1 MDFGCRAQQVRLNG
15 RFMASFDRPDIG
27 QGIFYEYLRYD
38 DPISPELLTNVVD
51 GFPFL
56 LAPLNMGIPLPPS
69 SFTERGTEETH
80 GWLDHVRTQTVEW
93 AINVRKTIVES
104 AFHAA
109 RGVGEAASHQ
119 AAAFEKGVWPHL
131 AAAPGNLVKIVQ
143 RDEETWQAIG
153 RWMSGADKPIIL
165 EQISPLRDNDAVS
178 SSPSSSSQHRTPIR
192 PHHHHHYLRY
202 YYAGD
207 EIGPLKF
214 HPTINR
220 LALILVHF
228 YLLLLFI
235 VSFPGSSYRII
246 IVRHQPSSDHYRPD
260 RDTTKRYERPQQ
272 RLYLWQDQTRKSLSY
287 FV

>member
-1 MDFGCRAQQVRLNG
+1 
-15 RFMASFDRPDIG
+15 MASFDRPDIG

-38 DPISPELLTNVVD
+38 DPISPELLLNVVD

-56 LAPLNMGIPLPPS
+56 LAPLNMGIRLPS
-69 SFTERGTEETH
+69 SSSFPTKEASPD
-80 GWLDHVRTQTVEW
+80 WLNHARTQAAEW
-93 AINVRKTIVES
+93 ANNARKTIVES
-104 AFHAA
+104 AFGAA
-109 RGVGEAASHQ
+109 RGIGEAAVHQ
-119 AAAFEKGVWPHL
+119 AEQFEKGVWPHL
-131 AAAPGNLVKIVQ
+131 AAAPGTLVKIVQ

-153 RWMSGADKPIIL
+153 RWMSGADKAVTIEDIAPLL
-165 EQISPLRDNDAVS
+165 ENVETSLSS
-178 SSPSSSSQHRTPIR
+178 SSPSFSTRSPLR

-246 IVRHQPSSDHYRPD
+246 IVRHKTASSSSSRDNDRCTASRPVNPAMAD
-260 RDTTKRYERPQQ
+260 RYERPRQ

-287 FV
+287 NFV

>member
-1 MDFGCRAQQVRLNG
+1 
-15 RFMASFDRPDIG
+15 MASYDRPDIA

-38 DPISPELLTNVVD
+38 DPISPELLANVVD

-56 LAPLNMGIPLPPS
+56 LAPLGMGIPMPPS
-69 SFTERGTEETH
+69 STKEDEGNH
-80 GWLDHVRTQTVEW
+80 DWLGHSKTQAVEW
-93 AINVRKTIVES
+93 AFNARKAIVES
-104 AFHAA
+104 A
-109 RGVGEAASHQ
+109 RGIGEAAGHHAENLQ
-119 AAAFEKGVWPHL
+119 RNVWPHV
-131 AAAPGNLVKIVQ
+131 AAAPGTFVKICQ
-143 RDEETWQAIG
+143 RDEETLQAIA
-153 RWMSGADKPIIL
+153 RWLSGADKPAMNIEDIPQPVDETAL
-165 EQISPLRDNDAVS
+165 S
-178 SSPSSSSQHRTPIR
+178 SASKTRTHLR

-220 LALILVHF
+220 LALILVHL

-246 IVRHQPSSDHYRPD
+246 MIRRKATTCDPD
-260 RDTTKRYERPQQ
+260 PKPYQTRAQF
-272 RLYLWQDQTRKSLSY
+272 LWRERKSLSY